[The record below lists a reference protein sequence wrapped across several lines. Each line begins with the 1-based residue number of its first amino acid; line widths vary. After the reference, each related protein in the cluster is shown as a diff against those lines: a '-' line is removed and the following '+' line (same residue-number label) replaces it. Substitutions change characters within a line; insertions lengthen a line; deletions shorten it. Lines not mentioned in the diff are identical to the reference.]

1 MDDTELTDISGV
13 GSSTADALREAGY
26 DSVSDVAMGPLS
38 DLEDVSGL
46 GDESAPEVAYNALTL
61 LREREQTPDDESDDV
76 DTEPDLPVIVDTPD
90 GVDVSVDIA
99 DEAVPFVQHALF
111 AEFIEQHTR
120 RHAEHKSEA
129 LACAQAFETALR
141 SFETRPDPANDAVRT
156 YEFMISEPALT
167 TFYRALSSAG
177 STYAEKR
184 GISRMYGQTRHIAS
198 QLNEY
203 R

>member
-1 MDDTELTDISGV
+1 MDDTTLTAISGV

-26 DSVSDVAMGPLS
+26 DTVRDVATGPLA
-38 DLEDVSGL
+38 DLKDVSGL
-46 GDESAPEVAYNALTL
+46 GDESAPEVAYNAVML
-61 LREREQTPDDESDDV
+61 LRERDELSDTEPTNV
-76 DTEPDLPVIVDTPD
+76 DTEPDLPVIVDSPD
-90 GVDVSVDIA
+90 GIDVSVDIA

-120 RHAEHKSEA
+120 RHAEHKIEA
-129 LACAQAFETALR
+129 LACARAFETALR
-141 SFETRPDPANDAVRT
+141 SFETRPDSTADTVRT
-156 YEFMISEPALT
+156 YTFVISEPALT

-184 GISRMYGQTRHIAS
+184 GISRMYGQMRHIAS